1 MRLFEGTQWD
11 RPPQCAQCEQPEAD
25 CTCPPPVAEI
35 TSPGKQTAKLAVE
48 KRRKGKV
55 VTVIRNLRDEADHL
69 PLLLKEIKSA
79 CGAGG
84 TLKEGAI
91 EIQGRQLDRVRD
103 VLTALGY
110 RTQG

>member
-11 RPPQCAQCEQPEAD
+11 RPPQCAQCGRPEAD
-25 CTCPPPVAEI
+25 CICPPLPPEI
-35 TSPGKQTAKLAVE
+35 TPPEKQTAKLALE

-55 VTVIRNLRDEADHL
+55 VTVIRNLHDEADHL

-91 EIQGRQLDRVRD
+91 EIQGRQLDRVRS
-103 VLTALGY
+103 VLTGLGY